1 MNRNWKKYNQSL
13 VRRGEIMLS
22 FDAMEQWG
30 TELKEMNRRKEGHQY
45 VYPESFME
53 ALGEVTLV
61 KSAKHSMKQEE
72 ATVLVRW

>member
-1 MNRNWKKYNQSL
+1 MNRNWKKYNTSL

-22 FDAMEQWG
+22 FDAVEQWG
-30 TELKEMNRRKEGHQY
+30 TELKEMNHKKEGRQY

-61 KSAKHSMKQEE
+61 ESAKHSMKQEE
-72 ATVLVRW
+72 ATVLVR